1 MRAGPVCHEQTSC
14 LTRATPFDQMLKKN
28 KYVTYGPD
36 ESLKM
41 YPSPNTH
48 FRHTE
53 LTDDPYELYG
63 WNKKAEEAEK
73 AKAEAEK
80 AKVEAEGSEEKK
92 GPE

>member
-1 MRAGPVCHEQTSC
+1 MK
-14 LTRATPFDQMLKKN
+14 PFGQVLKKN
-28 KYVTYGPD
+28 KYVRYGPD
-36 ESLKM
+36 ESAKM

-73 AKAEAEK
+73 AEKAKAEAEGTEEK
-80 AKVEAEGSEEKK
+80 AKAEAE
-92 GPE
+92 